1 MQLAKV
7 VGKIWAT
14 AKAESLTGFKL
25 LQVRLLQG
33 ESETLIAADAL
44 DAGIGETVLITGG
57 SSARVCDSNNSLPID
72 ATVIAIIDEK
82 KLTERNPG

>member
-14 AKAESLTGFKL
+14 AKAESLPGYKL
-25 LQVRLLQG
+25 LQVRLLQD
-33 ESETLIAADAL
+33 ESETLIAADSL
-44 DAGIGETVLITGG
+44 DAGIGETVLLTGG
-57 SSARVCDSNNSLPID
+57 SSARVAGENKSIPID

-82 KLTERNPG
+82 KLT